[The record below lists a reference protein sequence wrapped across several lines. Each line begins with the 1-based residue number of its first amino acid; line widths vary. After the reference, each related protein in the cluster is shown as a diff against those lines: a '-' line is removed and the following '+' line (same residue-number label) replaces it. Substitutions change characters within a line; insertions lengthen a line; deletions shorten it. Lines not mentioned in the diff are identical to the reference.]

1 MANTYH
7 LTFAYLSKNQ
17 ISQSI
22 RIHTAIK
29 VEYKGFAFYK
39 KLPKIENKN
48 VYNLIG
54 LDLQTFLPAIKIS
67 H

>member
-1 MANTYH
+1 MFIIVSKMANTHH

-39 KLPKIENKN
+39 NCRK
-48 VYNLIG
+48 
-54 LDLQTFLPAIKIS
+54 
-67 H
+67 